1 MSDFLSRLAERAQ
14 GRTQVAEPLIPSRFA
29 ASPWPTAGDP
39 ATPVREEYLER
50 GPVSASD
57 RKGPLPEPQAPTE
70 PGTEPNPPVFREF
83 RDGVEAARHS
93 SVGFGEQANIARE
106 MPPGEPAG
114 PAQDLSSPNP
124 GTHPSEGPGRLS
136 SPSVP
141 ATTPVPPYTA
151 SGSEGAAEGQPTSP
165 SLPHAE
171 ASPIERETK
180 GEVYG
185 TESRRS
191 MPESSKKP
199 PSASHTGAEYI
210 DKLPPSKSQE
220 QNPDVP
226 NQHGRGEDSA
236 ERRISPAVESGH
248 GEAGP
253 ALPGTEK
260 RGLQEGS
267 RQGLPTRPTEPP
279 TSSRMAPESAPEQEE
294 ARTSAG
300 ARRVADRVLSR
311 GAVRRHGTGI
321 GKPPY
326 DLEGYELSGVEVPRI
341 PSLREVPE
349 EDSAPTDGGLPS
361 IDPRPLRGERV
372 GGQSPEPFARE
383 PSWSQVPWV
392 EQVEGR
398 RSTQPPPSPPSVR
411 VIIGR
416 VEVRAVQPPEPPE
429 ARSPNGPR
437 SPRLTLD
444 DYLKERSG
452 GGS

>member
-14 GRTQVAEPLIPSRFA
+14 GRTQVAEPLIPSRFT
-29 ASPWPTAGDP
+29 ASPWPTTGDV
-39 ATPVREEYLER
+39 ATPVREEYPER
-50 GPVSASD
+50 GPAPASD
-57 RKGPLPEPQAPTE
+57 RNDPLPEPQEPTR
-70 PGTEPNPPVFREF
+70 P
-83 RDGVEAARHS
+83 
-93 SVGFGEQANIARE
+93 GEQLE
-106 MPPGEPAG
+106 TGVKTLLHG
-114 PAQDLSSPNP
+114 PMWQAQDWPTSRPATHLPEGLNSPI
-124 GTHPSEGPGRLS
+124 
-136 SPSVP
+136 SPSAP
-141 ATTPVPPYTA
+141 ATAPSPPPAA
-151 SGSEGAAEGQPTSP
+151 SDSEGAAEGQPTSP
-165 SLPHAE
+165 SLPHPE
-171 ASPIERETK
+171 ASLIERESE

-191 MPESSKKP
+191 TPESSKKP
-199 PSASHTGAEYI
+199 PSSSHTGAEYI

-220 QNPDVP
+220 QNPDVL

-248 GEAGP
+248 GLEVGP

-279 TSSRMAPESAPEQEE
+279 TSSRMAPESAPEEEE

-311 GAVRRHGTGI
+311 GADRQHGTGI
-321 GKPPY
+321 RKLPEDG
-326 DLEGYELSGVEVPRI
+326 EGYTMSGVEV
-341 PSLREVPE
+341 LRPPNVQQLSE
-349 EDSAPTDGGLPS
+349 EASAPTDGGLPS
-361 IDPRPLRGERV
+361 IDQRPLRGERV

-383 PSWSQVPWV
+383 PFWSQVPWV

-416 VEVRAVQPPEPPE
+416 VEVRAVQPSEPPK
-429 ARSPNGPR
+429 ARPSSGPR
-437 SPRLTLD
+437 GPRVTLD